1 MSNEIKNVSQLL
13 DLGEEQ
19 GYVTLADV
27 EECLESTSGM
37 SKDKIVSIIEQMGIV
52 VKQNVKDED
61 NDTVDQFV
69 DTIEKDEAVEDL
81 EATKGLNMDSNRIYM
96 NSLGKHPLLTRK
108 QEVIEFQK
116 IEEASKKHT
125 DASMSCPT
133 TLYTLIQIAEDFK
146 KGKTA
151 IEDIVDSLIS
161 MDKTPAILLDNAT
174 DNNLSEDDD
183 IIVEEDVS
191 EESEEMYAL
200 DEEMSEDFEE
210 VNLEK
215 FRNKVFE
222 IFSVFPELYEKMI
235 SALKKHGETS
245 DEYLAVCGE
254 VLEAISDIRF
264 TQKAV
269 KILNEN
275 LKKDLYIIRDAEENI
290 RNIIKNKANASLD
303 EFKKAFIGQE
313 TNKLWY
319 KSLKQN
325 TQDKIHPFIDEI
337 ESYQNIIVDVV
348 NSVGLSVAKMKKIN
362 TITLKADKDISD
374 ARAKMINSNL
384 RLVVS
389 IAKRYKDNN
398 VQFSDII
405 QEGNMGL
412 IRSVSKFE
420 YRRGYKFSTYATW
433 WIRQSITRAIAD
445 QSRTV
450 RIPVYMVDKINKMKK
465 IQKNILALT
474 GKPATIEQ
482 LAKELQVTIPQM
494 EKIVNN
500 SAKQAVSFETPIGDD
515 ESTTLG
521 DFIED
526 NSLVRPQDALENESR
541 IKTIEEHLNS
551 LSDEREAKVL
561 RLRFG
566 IGTHEEHT
574 LEQVGEGMGLTRERI
589 RQIET
594 KALNKLRMPHRKTSM
609 EDLV

>member
-27 EECLESTSGM
+27 EECLESTNGM
-37 SKDKIVSIIEQMGIV
+37 SKEKIVSIIQQMGIV
-52 VKQNVKDED
+52 VKQNIKDED

-69 DTIEKDEAVEDL
+69 DIIEKDEAVEDI
-81 EATKGLNMDSNRIYM
+81 EASKGLNMDSNRIYM
-96 NSLGKHPLLTRK
+96 NSIGKHPLLTRK
-108 QEVIEFQK
+108 QEFLLFEK

-133 TLYTLIQIAEDFK
+133 TLYTLIKIGEDFK
-146 KGKTA
+146 KGKMA

-161 MDKTPAILLDNAT
+161 MDKTPVILLENVENNFTDDVVDEIVDDN
-174 DNNLSEDDD
+174 DKLYSLD
-183 IIVEEDVS
+183 
-191 EESEEMYAL
+191 AL

-210 VNLEK
+210 VNQEK
-215 FRNKVFE
+215 FKNTVME
-222 IFSVFPELYEKMI
+222 IFSKFPALYEKMI
-235 SALKKHGETS
+235 NSLKEHGES
-245 DEYLAVCGE
+245 SNQYLAVCGE

-269 KILNEN
+269 KTLNEN
-275 LKKDLYIIRDAEENI
+275 LRKDLYIIRDAEENI

-313 TNKLWY
+313 TNKEWY
-319 KSLKQN
+319 KLLKNN
-325 TQDKIHPFIDEI
+325 TQDKISPFMKDI
-337 ESYQNIIVDVV
+337 ENHQNVIIDVV
-348 NSVGLSVAKMKKIN
+348 NNVGLSVAKMKKIN

-374 ARAKMINSNL
+374 ARAIMINSNL

-398 VQFSDII
+398 VQFADII

-465 IQKNILALT
+465 VQKNILAQT
-474 GKPATIEQ
+474 GKVATIEQ
-482 LAKELQVTIPQM
+482 LAKELQVSIPQM
-494 EKIVNN
+494 EKIMNN
-500 SAKQAVSFETPIGDD
+500 SAKQAVSFETPVGDD

-526 NSLVRPQDALENESR
+526 NSLIRPQDALENESR
-541 IKTIEEHLNS
+541 VKTIEDHLNS

-594 KALNKLRMPHRKTSM
+594 KALSKLRMPHRKSSM
-609 EDLV
+609 EDLM

>member
-1 MSNEIKNVSQLL
+1 
-13 DLGEEQ
+13 
-19 GYVTLADV
+19 
-27 EECLESTSGM
+27 
-37 SKDKIVSIIEQMGIV
+37 
-52 VKQNVKDED
+52 
-61 NDTVDQFV
+61 
-69 DTIEKDEAVEDL
+69 
-81 EATKGLNMDSNRIYM
+81 
-96 NSLGKHPLLTRK
+96 
-108 QEVIEFQK
+108 
-116 IEEASKKHT
+116 
-125 DASMSCPT
+125 
-133 TLYTLIQIAEDFK
+133 
-146 KGKTA
+146 
-151 IEDIVDSLIS
+151 
-161 MDKTPAILLDNAT
+161 
-174 DNNLSEDDD
+174 
-183 IIVEEDVS
+183 
-191 EESEEMYAL
+191 
-200 DEEMSEDFEE
+200 
-210 VNLEK
+210 
-215 FRNKVFE
+215 
-222 IFSVFPELYEKMI
+222 
-235 SALKKHGETS
+235 
-245 DEYLAVCGE
+245 
-254 VLEAISDIRF
+254 
-264 TQKAV
+264 
-269 KILNEN
+269 
-275 LKKDLYIIRDAEENI
+275 
-290 RNIIKNKANASLD
+290 
-303 EFKKAFIGQE
+303 
-313 TNKLWY
+313 
-319 KSLKQN
+319 
-325 TQDKIHPFIDEI
+325 
-337 ESYQNIIVDVV
+337 
-348 NSVGLSVAKMKKIN
+348 
-362 TITLKADKDISD
+362 
-374 ARAKMINSNL
+374 
-384 RLVVS
+384 
-389 IAKRYKDNN
+389 
-398 VQFSDII
+398 
-405 QEGNMGL
+405 MGL